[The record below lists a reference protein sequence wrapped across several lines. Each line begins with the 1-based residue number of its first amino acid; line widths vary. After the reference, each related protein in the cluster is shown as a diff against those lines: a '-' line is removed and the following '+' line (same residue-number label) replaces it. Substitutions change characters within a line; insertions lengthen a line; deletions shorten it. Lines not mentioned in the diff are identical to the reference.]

1 LFSDSW
7 LESSAFSHFIEKV
20 QQLTKPSASQ
30 HRGFLFYFLDAENLK
45 LDINTET
52 FLARLCK
59 YPLKSR
65 LLPTGKSQHWQ
76 AGCRTL

>member
-7 LESSAFSHFIEKV
+7 LESSAFSHFIEKFSKNH
-20 QQLTKPSASQ
+20 LLSQ
-30 HRGFLFYFLDAENLK
+30 SPGISILLLDAENLK

-65 LLPTGKSQHWQ
+65 LLLPTGKSQHWQ

>member
-20 QQLTKPSASQ
+20 QQLTKPSAKSAP
-30 HRGFLFYFLDAENLK
+30 GISILLDAENLK

-65 LLPTGKSQHWQ
+65 LLLPTGKTQHWQ